1 MDEQKLKARIGEL
14 RDQLEKLGARA
25 RVPSRSAGK
34 SAGGSGDVPAALEQL
49 RAKCDELLDTGQ
61 DDYRPVETHPRRRGE
76 LAGVLLDSLP
86 HVAVV
91 VDRDNTVLAA
101 NRIARRMGVK
111 TGGLCWE
118 EIPRSLCASGQ
129 EDAASDPS
137 DELPSGGRCSFC
149 RCEEAIAKQYA
160 LRHPGIEA
168 FGKSWDAYWIP
179 LDEDTCLHYMADVT
193 EVKRREEELRESES
207 RSRSLYEAVHA
218 GIVLQAAD
226 GTILH
231 ANRVACEIFGMEEED
246 ITARTSLDPGW
257 EMIMEDGSPVP
268 GEEHPSMITIRT
280 GKPIRNAVRGLFA
293 GEEART
299 RWLLINTEPILD
311 PVTEKLKEV
320 LVTFSD
326 ITERKRAERAIED
339 LAKFPSENPHPVM
352 RVQADGTVLYMNA
365 ASESVLADRGCRVG
379 ETVPEE
385 WAKLVADVL
394 ESGSVE
400 SADLEHDGSIF
411 SFRVVP
417 VTDAGY
423 VNWYGRDVTD
433 FRRAA
438 EQVERLA
445 KFPSENPHPV
455 LRVERDGALLYAN
468 AACESLLREWGCS
481 IGKQVPDEWREWV
494 GGVLDSGSG
503 RTVAVEHGDRILSFE
518 LAPVVEAGYANIYG
532 RDVTERK
539 RAEEELRQIEW
550 LLTRS
555 APVRPGGGHE
565 YEPAY
570 GDLTHLNTHRLIL
583 DSVGGEMLEDIACD
597 YLDLLQSS
605 SAVYEKNGDYALGIF
620 ASGWCQFMDDASRR
634 ECGTLSNAEALKCG
648 RWHCHESCWT
658 EASKVAIEEARPV
671 DIECNGGIRLYA
683 VPIRA
688 GEEVIG
694 AIDFGYGDPPQDPE
708 KLSEIAERY
717 GVTVEELATRAARHE
732 SRPRYMI
739 EVAKTRLET
748 SARLIGEIVERKRA
762 EEEVRKA
769 RDELERRVQVR
780 TADLA
785 GALDGLQGE
794 VRERIEVQKALA
806 EANELLERM
815 FSSIELMVAYMD
827 RDFNFIRVNRAYA
840 EADNHPPEF
849 FVGKNHFD
857 LYPSEENE
865 AIFRRTLETG
875 QPFFA
880 YEKPFASAQNPERGG
895 TYWDWSLQPVLE
907 ADGEVGGL
915 ILCLFNVTE
924 RIRARE
930 EAENQR
936 RRLFGVLNML
946 PGYVFLMGPDYSIR
960 FANHTFTDL
969 FGDVGKD
976 ACHKVVHGIDRPCPL
991 CPAARVLA
999 TQQPTT
1005 WEWTSD
1011 CGRCYRVYAY
1021 PFSDVDGSQLVLKLG
1036 IDITDRKV
1044 LENEVL
1050 EMSVKER
1057 RRIGQDLHD
1066 SLGQTLTGVAFLSK
1080 VLQEKLGKKSMP
1092 EASDAAEI
1100 AKQINASISLTRSL
1114 ARGLSPVTLEAGG
1127 LMDALREYA
1136 ADIQELYRISCVF
1149 QCDESV
1155 LVSDNVVAIHVYHI
1169 AQEAVSNAIRHGE
1182 ARNISVRLDA
1192 DDNTVNLTI
1201 SDDGKGL
1208 PDGIDAAEGMGL
1220 RIMDYRARAIG
1231 GALEVTRGP
1240 ERGTVVRC
1248 SFKNPSRTS

>member
-1 MDEQKLKARIGEL
+1 MDEQKLKARIGAL

-34 SAGGSGDVPAALEQL
+34 SARALDDVRGGLEQL
-49 RAKCDELLDTGQ
+49 RARCEELLDTG
-61 DDYRPVETHPRRRGE
+61 REG
-76 LAGVLLDSLP
+76 
-86 HVAVV
+86 
-91 VDRDNTVLAA
+91 
-101 NRIARRMGVK
+101 
-111 TGGLCWE
+111 
-118 EIPRSLCASGQ
+118 RSL
-129 EDAASDPS
+129 SD
-137 DELPSGGRCSFC
+137 
-149 RCEEAIAKQYA
+149 
-160 LRHPGIEA
+160 
-168 FGKSWDAYWIP
+168 
-179 LDEDTCLHYMADVT
+179 
-193 EVKRREEELRESES
+193 
-207 RSRSLYEAVHA
+207 
-218 GIVLQAAD
+218 
-226 GTILH
+226 
-231 ANRVACEIFGMEEED
+231 
-246 ITARTSLDPGW
+246 
-257 EMIMEDGSPVP
+257 
-268 GEEHPSMITIRT
+268 
-280 GKPIRNAVRGLFA
+280 
-293 GEEART
+293 
-299 RWLLINTEPILD
+299 
-311 PVTEKLKEV
+311 
-320 LVTFSD
+320 SD

-385 WAKLVADVL
+385 WAKLTADVL

-400 SADLEHDGSIF
+400 SADLEHRGRIF

-445 KFPSENPHPV
+445 KFPSENPNPV

-468 AACESLLREWGCS
+468 APCESLLREWGCG
-481 IGKQVPDEWREWV
+481 IGEQVPDEWREWV

-503 RTVAVEHGDRILSFE
+503 RTVTVEHGDRILSFELAPVVEAGYANIYGRDITERVEAEREVQGLAKFPSENPHPVMRVRADGTVLYMNTASESVLADRGWRVGEAVPEEWAKLTADVLESGSVESADLEHCGRIFSFRVVPVTDAGYVNWYGRDVTDFRRAAEQVERLAKFPSENPNPVLRVERDGALLYANAPCESLLREWGCGIGEQVPDEWREWVGGVLDSGSGRTVTVEHGDRILSFE

-532 RDVTERK
+532 RDVTERR

-694 AIDFGYGDPPQDPE
+694 AINFGYGDPPQDPE
-708 KLSEIAERY
+708 KLREIAERY

-865 AIFRRTLETG
+865 AIFRRTLETA

-930 EAENQR
+930 EAEDQR
-936 RRLFGVLNML
+936 RRLFDVLNLL

-1050 EMSVKER
+1050 EVSVKER